1 MNQVPAAHRPAGIR
15 MALVALPLLASSF
28 AFSQNRL
35 PTMPRFD
42 RYEKMR
48 REISGSVTRGQVS
61 VQWED
66 EGKTFTYSWGGKKYR
81 FEFTTNKPVE
91 ISGGADPEPKAKTP
105 QQPARGRQFS
115 SEKSPDGKWTAIHK
129 DRNVWLRAGSGGTG
143 PEIQVTDDG
152 SVEKRIKNGIASW
165 VYGEELG
172 VRNAMWWSKDSSML
186 AYYRFD
192 ESKVPDFYLT
202 MEVGKVQDSL
212 DVEAYPK
219 AGAPNPGVELYIYH
233 LETKRKVPVD
243 CKFGPDGENLAHY
256 VYSVRWSEDGKELLF
271 NRTNRKQS
279 SMEICAADPSTG
291 KCRVIL
297 RESQP
302 QSWTDNSP
310 QLRFLAEQEGK
321 PRRFLVTS
329 ERNGWDNIYM
339 GDMSGAPLKPITQ
352 NVGFEVQRIVRVDEK
367 AGVIWYMARDGD
379 TPYRFQLHRIGLD
392 GKGDVRLTDPKYH
405 HSVDVAPDGQH
416 FIDVMEL
423 RDTPPSTRVCDAKGK
438 VLATFAESDLTKF
451 NTLGLQKAET
461 IKYKAMDGVTDCYGV
476 LYKPSDFDPK
486 KKYPL
491 IVTVYGG
498 PESGGGPETFG
509 TPPNWAEFGFLVA
522 SFDGR
527 GTSGRGKAFKD
538 ALYGKLGIVEID
550 DQAAGVM
557 ELRKRPYV
565 DGNRVGI
572 TGTSYGGY
580 SSCLAILRYPKVFQV
595 SVASSSVTAWYH
607 YDSIYTERYMGLP
620 WDGENKEGYENGS
633 AMKYAA
639 NLEGYLLIYYGT
651 ADNNVHPNNSFQLIA
666 ALNRAG
672 RAYDAQVGV
681 DAGHSGVR
689 NERMLE
695 YFIEHL
701 VLPYEKVGGLR
712 LAVSG
717 LGKGQGDEGTEGL
730 GDGSLLGA
738 RLSPPNR
745 VKTGDSALMVK
756 LHSQWRQKHPT
767 QKAVK

>member
-1 MNQVPAAHRPAGIR
+1 MNPLPNVLSKCPRMRWALLVLLVLAAAGSQ
-15 MALVALPLLASSF
+15 A
-28 AFSQNRL
+28 QNRL

-48 REISGSVTRGQVS
+48 REITGSVVRGAVQVR
-61 VQWED
+61 WED
-66 EGKTFTYSWGGKKYR
+66 EGKSFVYTWKGKQYR
-81 FEFTTNKPVE
+81 YDLAAKKATE
-91 ISGGADPEPKAKTP
+91 ISGGADPEPAKPKAAP

-115 SEKSPDGKWTAIHK
+115 TERSPDGKWTANYK
-129 DRNVWLRAGSGGTG
+129 DRNVWLKPSGGG
-143 PEIQVTDDG
+143 DEIQVTTDG

-172 VRNAMWWSKDSSML
+172 VRNAMWFSKDSSML

-219 AGAPNPGVELYIYH
+219 AGAPNPEVQLFVYD
-233 LETKRKVPVD
+233 LASKKSVPVD
-243 CKFGPDGENLAHY
+243 CTFGPDGQDIAHY

-271 NRTNRKQS
+271 NRTNRKQNK
-279 SMEICAADPSTG
+279 MEICAADPKTG

-297 RESQP
+297 REEQP

-310 QLRFLAEQEGK
+310 RLQYLAPQEGK
-321 PRRFLVTS
+321 PQRFILVS
-329 ERNGWDNIYM
+329 ERSGWDNIYM
-339 GDMSGAPLKPITQ
+339 GDMSGASLKAITK

-392 GKGDVRLTDPKYH
+392 GKGDVRLTDPKFH
-405 HSVDVAPDGQH
+405 HSVDIAPDGKS
-416 FIDVMEL
+416 FVDIIETREMA
-423 RDTPPSTRVCDAKGK
+423 PATRVCDASGK
-438 VLATFAESDLTKF
+438 VLTVLAESDLTKF
-451 NTLGLQKAET
+451 DALGLKPGET
-461 IKYKAMDGVTDCYGV
+461 FKYKAMDGVTDCYGS

-486 KKYPL
+486 KKYPM

-498 PESGGGPETFG
+498 PESGGGAETFA
-509 TPPNWAEFGFLVA
+509 TPSAWTEFGFLVA

-538 ALYGKLGIVEID
+538 AVYGKLGIVEID
-550 DQAAGVM
+550 DQAAGVI
-557 ELRKRPYV
+557 ELAKRPYV

-580 SSCLAILRYPKVFQV
+580 SSCMAILRYPKVFQA

-620 WDGENKEGYENGS
+620 WESENKAGYDEGS

-639 NLEGYLLIYYGT
+639 NLTGYLLLYYGT
-651 ADNNVHPNNSFQLIA
+651 ADNNVHPNNTFQLIQ
-666 ALNRAG
+666 ALNQAR

-681 DAGHSGVR
+681 DAGHSGV
-689 NERMLE
+689 NQDRMLE

-701 VLPYEKVGGLR
+701 VLPYEPKAGKEVRGLR
-712 LAVSG
+712 SQVRGAEGPMSRGADSQSALLA
-717 LGKGQGDEGTEGL
+717 
-730 GDGSLLGA
+730 
-738 RLSPPNR
+738 PPNR
-745 VKTGDSALMVK
+745 VKTGDSGLMAK
-756 LHSQWRQKHPT
+756 LHKRWRER
-767 QKAVK
+767 AGSS

>member
-1 MNQVPAAHRPAGIR
+1 MNPLPNVLSKCPRMRWAPLVLLVLAAAGSQ
-15 MALVALPLLASSF
+15 A
-28 AFSQNRL
+28 QNRL

-48 REISGSVTRGQVS
+48 REISGSVVRGAIQVR
-61 VQWED
+61 WED
-66 EGKTFTYSWGGKKYR
+66 EGKSFVYTWKGKQYR
-81 FEFTTNKPVE
+81 YDLAAKKATE
-91 ISGGADPEPKAKTP
+91 ISGGADPEPAKPKATP

-115 SEKSPDGKWTAIHK
+115 TERSPDGKWTASYK
-129 DRNVWLRAGSGGTG
+129 DRNVWLKPATG
-143 PEIQVTDDG
+143 DEIQVTTDG

-172 VRNAMWWSKDSSML
+172 VRNAMWFSKDSSML

-219 AGAPNPGVELYIYH
+219 AGAPNPEVQLFVYD
-233 LETKRKVPVD
+233 LASKKSVPVD
-243 CKFGPDGENLAHY
+243 CTFGPDGQDIAHY

-271 NRTNRKQS
+271 NRTNRKQNK
-279 SMEICAADPSTG
+279 MEICAADPKTG

-297 RESQP
+297 REEQP

-310 QLRFLAEQEGK
+310 RLQYLAPQEGK
-321 PRRFLVTS
+321 PQRFILVS
-329 ERNGWDNIYM
+329 ERNGWDNIYQ
-339 GDMSGAPLKPITQ
+339 GDMSGAPLKAITK

-392 GKGDVRLTDPKYH
+392 GKGDVRLTDPKFH
-405 HSVDVAPDGQH
+405 HSVDIAPDGKS
-416 FIDVMEL
+416 FVDIIETREMA
-423 RDTPPSTRVCDAKGK
+423 PATRVCDASGK
-438 VLATFAESDLTKF
+438 VLTVLAESDLTKF
-451 NTLGLQKAET
+451 DALGLKPGET
-461 IKYKAMDGVTDCYGV
+461 FKYKAMDGVTDCYGS

-486 KKYPL
+486 KKYPM

-498 PESGGGPETFG
+498 PESGGGAETFA
-509 TPPNWAEFGFLVA
+509 TPSAWTEFGFLVA

-538 ALYGKLGIVEID
+538 AVYGKLGIVEID
-550 DQAAGVM
+550 DQAAGVI
-557 ELRKRPYV
+557 ELAKRPYV

-580 SSCLAILRYPKVFQV
+580 SSCMAILRYPKVFQA

-620 WDGENKEGYENGS
+620 WESENKAGYDEGS

-639 NLEGYLLIYYGT
+639 NLTGYLLLYYGT
-651 ADNNVHPNNSFQLIA
+651 ADNNVHPNNTFQLIQ
-666 ALNRAG
+666 ALNQAR

-681 DAGHSGVR
+681 DAGHSGV
-689 NERMLE
+689 NQDRMLE

-701 VLPYEKVGGLR
+701 VLPYEPKAGKEVRGLR
-712 LAVSG
+712 SQVRGAEGPMSRGADSQSALLA
-717 LGKGQGDEGTEGL
+717 
-730 GDGSLLGA
+730 
-738 RLSPPNR
+738 PPNR
-745 VKTGDSALMVK
+745 VKTGDSGLMAK
-756 LHSQWRQKHPT
+756 LHKRWRER
-767 QKAVK
+767 AGSS